1 MLAMPFALNQPA
13 ELKTEKQKQL
23 AFWTFL
29 TLEALLLLGL
39 FLFCFA
45 VFFYFTWEVFQ
56 EKDEILDKA
65 AFAFAA
71 AHESPRITQ
80 ILEFVTYFAS
90 KRFLL
95 TVPPTLIIF
104 FLFFKKWRWFS
115 AYILAATMGS
125 FMLNQYLKNNF
136 GRMRPE
142 TAFYHQS
149 GFSFP
154 SGHAM
159 IGVAFYGI
167 LAYLVWKN
175 VRNFWLRWSLILALI
190 FWELII
196 AYSRI
201 YLNVHYATDV
211 LAGLSAG
218 IFWCALVIVLMP
230 QIELFAYNRERAKR
244 LKHLRKTRA
253 ARFENL

>member
-1 MLAMPFALNQPA
+1 MQATPVLFYSRNPVMR
-13 ELKTEKQKQL
+13 TEKRKQL

-45 VFFYFTWEVFQ
+45 AFFYVTWEVFR
-56 EKDEILDKA
+56 ENNEILDKA

-71 AHESPRITQ
+71 RHESPETTRV
-80 ILEFVTYFAS
+80 LEFITYFAS
-90 KRFLL
+90 KKFLL
-95 TVPPTLIIF
+95 TVPPTLIVF

-115 AYILAATMGS
+115 GYILAATMGS
-125 FMLNQYLKNNF
+125 FILNQYLKNNF
-136 GRMRPE
+136 SRLRPV

-149 GFSFP
+149 GYSFP

-159 IGVAFYGI
+159 IGSAFYGI
-167 LAYLVWKN
+167 LAYLIYKN
-175 VRNFWLRWSLILALI
+175 VRNFWLRWLLILALVV
-190 FWELII
+190 WEIII

-230 QIELFAYNRERAKR
+230 QAEWFMYNRERAKR
-244 LKHLRKTRA
+244 LEHLRKIRA
-253 ARFENL
+253 ARNL